1 MEILK
6 TKEAAELLSVSQ
18 TTIKRWAAMFPDFF
32 PKDRLGH
39 YTFSEQQISQLNHIK
54 DRINQGEALEGI
66 DPDLTNDKL
75 PRGPLRENPS
85 LYTDGDPM
93 NKIWSRIEYIE
104 HALDQKASEIVS
116 VQLLQQRAE
125 LEDMRVMI
133 KELSATL
140 ETIQKPGSPSLS
152 PREELYPVAAGRLT
166 SPPRK
171 RGLLRSFFI
180 PVTLSLSASTP
191 PF

>member
-1 MEILK
+1 
-6 TKEAAELLSVSQ
+6 
-18 TTIKRWAAMFPDFF
+18 
-32 PKDRLGH
+32 
-39 YTFSEQQISQLNHIK
+39 
-54 DRINQGEALEGI
+54 
-66 DPDLTNDKL
+66 
-75 PRGPLRENPS
+75 
-85 LYTDGDPM
+85 M

-133 KELSATL
+133 KELSASL
-140 ETIQKPGSPSLS
+140 ETMQKPGSPSLS

-171 RGLLRSFFI
+171 RGLLRSFFHSCNPI
-180 PVTLSLSASTP
+180 SFSITEITLV
-191 PF
+191 